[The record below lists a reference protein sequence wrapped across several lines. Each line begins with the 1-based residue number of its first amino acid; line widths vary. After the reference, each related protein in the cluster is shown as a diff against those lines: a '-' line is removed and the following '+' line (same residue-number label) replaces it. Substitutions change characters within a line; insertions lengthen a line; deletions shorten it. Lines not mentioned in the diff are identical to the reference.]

1 MTDSPSAAPALSVH
15 HERTRT
21 RGVQPVVLKLTR
33 AILKP
38 FLLAFFRIQREG
50 REHVPDGAVILAS
63 NHRSF
68 LDPFVV
74 GICLNRPIYF
84 VAKKELF
91 DKRLTGWFL
100 NCLGA
105 FPIRR
110 GESDEES
117 VETAKQILARGDAL
131 VIFPEGTRIRDG
143 SLGRPKRGVGRLAL
157 ETGAAVVPVGG
168 HGTDGAPRGGR
179 PRPVEGV
186 GGRGAEGA
194 RRGWLLRPVKVKAR
208 LGRPLTFPRVS
219 SASKQLATEVT
230 ARIWPC
236 VELQWEW
243 LGGLPPLRK
252 AAVIG
257 AGSMGTGIAALLA
270 RAGLEVE
277 LGCRVPAHAKAIQA
291 ARRNDR
297 YLPQIDLPEGVT
309 AVPISEIEFAGV
321 DLVAFAVPASALP
334 NAVGG
339 AGARIGE
346 RTAVLVLSKGLV
358 PSLGTLPSHYV
369 RERVNARA
377 IACLGGPF
385 HSGEAVASGA
395 FAVLASADRDL
406 RRQLGD
412 VLERAGIDVERSDDV
427 VGVELAGAAKNAAVL
442 AASAAATS
450 GMNAAG
456 AAGGRVFRELERL
469 GAALGAHPDTFDGLA
484 GVGDLVATVLAPHS
498 RNRRAGEML
507 ASGMPAAAVGAA
519 LRGTAEGVESVPLLA
534 GACAR
539 EGIDAPATEALAALV
554 EGRSAPE
561 RWIEGVRA
569 GSRRAA

>member
-1 MTDSPSAAPALSVH
+1 MSGSPSAPETLSVH

-21 RGVQPVVLKLTR
+21 RGVQPVVLAITR

-38 FLLAFFRIQREG
+38 FLLAFFRTQRVG

-68 LDPFVV
+68 LDPFIV
-74 GICLNRPIYF
+74 GICLNRPVYF

-117 VETAKQILARGDAL
+117 VETAKQILKRGDAL
-131 VIFPEGTRIRDG
+131 VIFPEGTRIREGALG
-143 SLGRPKRGVGRLAL
+143 SPKRGVGRLAL
-157 ETGAAVVPVGG
+157 ESGAPVVPVAV
-168 HGTDGAPRGGR
+168 HGTER
-179 PRPVEGV
+179 
-186 GGRGAEGA
+186 A
-194 RRGWLLRPVKVKAR
+194 RRGWRFRPVKVKVR
-208 LGRPLTFPRVS
+208 LGSPLTFPRVEN
-219 SASKQLATEVT
+219 ASRQLATEVT

-257 AGSMGTGIAALLA
+257 AGSMGTGVAALLA
-270 RAGLEVE
+270 RAGLEVQ
-277 LGCRVPAHAKAIQA
+277 LGCRVQEHARTIEQQ
-291 ARRNDR
+291 RRNDR
-297 YLPQIDLPEGVT
+297 YLPQIELPDGVT
-309 AVPISEIEFAGV
+309 AAPISEIELAGV
-321 DLVAFAVPASALP
+321 DLVVFAVPASALP
-334 NAVGG
+334 AAVGG
-339 AGARIGE
+339 LGAHIGE
-346 RTAVLVLSKGLV
+346 RSAVLVLSKGLV
-358 PSLGTLPSHYV
+358 PPLGALPSSYV
-369 RERVNARA
+369 RERVNVRA
-377 IACLGGPF
+377 IASLGGPF

-395 FAVLASADRDL
+395 SAVLGSADRDL

-412 VLERAGIDVERSDDV
+412 ALAKAGIDVERSGDV
-427 VGVELAGAAKNAAVL
+427 VGVELAGAAKNAAAL
-442 AASAAATS
+442 AAAAAATS
-450 GMNAAG
+450 GMNSAG
-456 AAGGRVFRELERL
+456 AAGGRVFSELERL
-469 GAALGAHPDTFDGLA
+469 GAALGAHPDSFDGLA
-484 GVGDLVATVLAPHS
+484 GIGDLLATVLAPHS

-534 GACAR
+534 AACERAGV
-539 EGIDAPATEALAALV
+539 EAPATQALTALV
-554 EGRSAPE
+554 EGRIAPDQ
-561 RWIEGVRA
+561 WIENVRA
-569 GSRRAA
+569 GGRRAA

>member
-1 MTDSPSAAPALSVH
+1 MSDSPSPATALTKH
-15 HERTRT
+15 HARARE

-38 FLLAFFRIQREG
+38 FFLIFFRMSRIG

-74 GICLNRPIYF
+74 GICLNRPVYF

-91 DKRLTGWFL
+91 DNRLYGWFL

-131 VIFPEGTRIRDG
+131 VIFPEGTRIREG
-143 SLGRPKRGVGRLAL
+143 SLGKAKRGVGRLAL
-157 ETGAAVVPVGG
+157 ESGAPVVPVAV
-168 HGTDGAPRGGR
+168 HGTER
-179 PRPVEGV
+179 
-186 GGRGAEGA
+186 A
-194 RRGWLLRPVKVKAR
+194 RRGWVFRPVKVKVR
-208 LGRPLTFPRVS
+208 LGRPLTFPKVEN
-219 SASKQLATEVT
+219 ASRQLATEVT

-257 AGSMGTGIAALLA
+257 AGSMGTGVAALLA
-270 RAGLEVE
+270 RAGLEVQ
-277 LGCRVPAHAKAIQA
+277 LGCRAQEHANRIESE
-291 ARRNDR
+291 RRNDR
-297 YLPQIDLPEGVT
+297 YLPQVELPEGVT
-309 AVPISEIEFAGV
+309 AMPVKDIELAGV
-321 DLVAFAVPASALP
+321 DLVVFATPASALP
-334 NAVGG
+334 AAVGRLG
-339 AGARIGE
+339 AHIGD
-346 RTAVLVLSKGLV
+346 RSAVLVLSKGLV
-358 PSLGTLPSHYV
+358 PPLGALPSAYV
-369 RERVNARA
+369 AERVNARA

-395 FAVLASADRDL
+395 SAVLASSDRDL

-412 VLERAGIDVERSDDV
+412 ALSKAGIDVERTSDV
-427 VGVELAGAAKNAAVL
+427 VGVELAGAAKNAAAL
-442 AASAAATS
+442 ATSAAATS

-456 AAGGRVFRELERL
+456 AAGGRVFSELERL
-469 GAALGAHPDTFDGLA
+469 AATLGAHPDTFDGLA
-484 GVGDLVATVLAPHS
+484 GVGDLLATALAPQS
-498 RNRRAGEML
+498 RNRRAGELL
-507 ASGMPAAAVGAA
+507 ASGVPAAAVGPA
-519 LRGTAEGVESVPLLA
+519 LGATAESIESVPLLA
-534 GACAR
+534 AACAR
-539 EGIDAPATEALAALV
+539 EGVPAPATEALSALA
-554 EGRSAPE
+554 EGRIAPD
-561 RWIEGVRA
+561 RWIADVRA
-569 GSRRAA
+569 GGRRAA